1 MADEK
6 EEKTNELVEA
16 ATSWEETPGNSFE
29 EYQRDNWDKLFDGD
43 ILEGYQGSSK
53 CKAISSIVSIEKLA
67 KEEDGKDDYG
77 PIEEANA
84 LFEDYKKS
92 RVSQRGKKFDFEE
105 ADRLGFVTADTPYE
119 RRRFVRSIYKDKKVG
134 GKYGDK
140 DKERTCKAIADIA
153 YERYRAGELFDELV
167 LEPLSE
173 AIKEEGTEAIKCA
186 KRLQK
191 GATTLS
197 NLLEKF
203 KAESYSAT
211 DGIFKDG
218 PSAAR
223 ILEGVTDFNPPH
235 TGNSKGQDP
244 LLAAAGFD
252 DKKKIVPE
260 YLKYSAGAARRPPVI
275 MYGTSYDDKEARAE
289 NLIMPDMIYIDNNGA
304 PQAYAANGTQITYPV
319 GTVAG
324 NEIDDFPYYWSSVV
338 ARMYT
343 CAMKVA
349 AAASTN
355 SFTKE
360 GIAKLESGQAA
371 ASSLDELFKDN
382 HGNGAFGETVQFTAK
397 EDRGTT
403 LYDRLNV
410 GSISEAPANSKIR
423 TIISQAKQ
431 SDLTDEQLEGIL
443 DPPDGGGE
451 EYTLSGWCAQVI
463 EAANL
468 IENYAWAD
476 VEVEEGIITRFKA
489 AATWLRIAAEAIR
502 QVADQMAK
510 DSECILEADE
520 ELAEE
525 AQSLEEEFKDQLG
538 NNVSTIDVPFWFDKK
553 VADLTRDSE
562 IAAEDLDRD
571 DLSKLDE
578 ILDTNPARALFKEQC
593 FLLTYIGYFSNYKK
607 NTLDAIDKDGNPKKP
622 ITDRGLGS
630 SQGGGIHKRLPYTS
644 LLAETGIPMPIGA
657 RASATDKNASLMI
670 DGDPY
675 GFINKLTQSPSY
687 GDLFDID
694 HWHLSSLQPKIRLFK
709 VVYENDDEGNPI
721 EKETEISFE
730 SHFSKR
736 ELDLFKNRRS
746 RGAGVGLKSFEFT
759 YDGSNPFAAKKSIK
773 ANLKI
778 FASTFSELFE
788 DRDGTNNTKYKY
800 VDLALKTFTKEK
812 NPDEYDSWKA
822 IVDENEKLAKLNFR
836 LKALVGWTSPP
847 GRIPDDLH
855 SSYSNAGL
863 KAALADSFVT
873 LNLTPTVHNFEFD
886 EQGRVIMNINYL
898 AYVEDFF
905 DQTAF
910 NVYADPTPGFQNIGF
925 IREKRKLQM
934 KALRSK
940 CDYDDAGADDTTL
953 EDLEKEYAESVDKEI
968 SESIQKIIGTL
979 MGDDKVYFV
988 NVDMTEV
995 SKHTT
1000 LGPYVDIEEVT
1011 SSILIDEAGAEGVL
1025 GGPLDRSIKKALE
1038 SLGDPDDP
1046 DGKIAAALAAS
1057 NPYHY
1062 NLGFFYISDLIDT
1075 VLGNIESELTVVSEQ
1090 FKNLNELEYVE
1101 DIELKRRKA
1110 NLLKFKQNFKR
1121 LRILLGPVEFIEYK
1135 RTSGNRK
1142 NSSFVNFGDI
1152 PVSVK
1157 YFVEFLADRSLSRED
1172 SFYSLTSF
1180 LNDLFNNLITNFL
1193 NNKKCFAFSAAQR
1206 VRVNQST
1213 ITSFNDTDKPDEIT
1227 SLILEKANNIKGKR
1241 SGNPA
1246 RLSLND
1252 TVTKEHLK
1260 QGRPILNIS
1269 GRGTTRKYIPIDK
1282 ETNYFTF
1289 FAGRVQPVERMNG
1302 DKAEDHQN
1310 GIFHYLLGRDR
1321 GLVKNISLSKTE
1333 TPGLQ
1338 EVRFEQEGYEGLE
1351 QLRVVYDADI
1361 ECYSNV
1367 NTFPGTY
1374 IYIDPKGFDPSLTE
1388 NFDITKYGVGGYYMI
1403 IKSTHKFAAGE
1414 AKSKIYAKWVAQLQT
1429 SYPVESAG
1437 SIGSNTETGSARGCK
1452 EAKERLSALQN
1463 SDEG

>member
-6 EEKTNELVEA
+6 QEEVNKNAEFA
-16 ATSWEETPGNSFE
+16 EEWDNDPDNSFE
-29 EYQRDNWDKLFDGD
+29 QFQINNWDKLFDGD

-53 CKAISSIVSIEKLA
+53 CKAISSIVSIEKLVS
-67 KEEDGKDDYG
+67 GDDKIGDYS
-77 PIEEANA
+77 PIVESNE
-84 LFEDYKKS
+84 LYEDY
-92 RVSQRGKKFDFEE
+92 SQFAGQID
-105 ADRLGFVTADTPYE
+105 VP
-119 RRRFVRSIYKDKKVG
+119 RFVRTAYDTSRADEAKRDDGGLIFGGEYDGKK
-134 GKYGDK
+134 
-140 DKERTCKAIADIA
+140 RTCKAIADIA

-173 AIKEEGTEAIKCA
+173 AVQVQGGAAIQCA
-186 KRLQK
+186 KSLQENAVK
-191 GATTLS
+191 LS
-197 NLLEKF
+197 KLLEKF
-203 KAESYSAT
+203 KEESYSET
-211 DGIFKDG
+211 DGIYKDVD
-218 PSAAR
+218 SATR
-223 ILEGVTDFNPPH
+223 MLEEIATDWTPLGT
-235 TGNSKGQDP
+235 TGASRWGQDP
-244 LLAAAGFD
+244 LLTKLYLINKNNIGA
-252 DKKKIVPE
+252 E
-260 YLKYSAGAARRPPVI
+260 YLKHSDNLASPVI
-275 MYGTSYDDKEARAE
+275 MYGVSYNNKETRAE
-289 NLIMPDMIYIDNNGA
+289 DLIIPDMIYLDSENNG
-304 PQAYAANGTQITYPV
+304 QAYAANGTQITYPV
-319 GTVAG
+319 GTGVRISG
-324 NEIDDFPYYWSSVV
+324 DEIEDFPYYWSSVV

-343 CAMKVA
+343 CAMAVA
-349 AAASTN
+349 TAASTE
-355 SFTKE
+355 SFSKE
-360 GIAKLESGQAA
+360 GIAKLESGQAKA
-371 ASSLDELFKDN
+371 TSLDLLFKDN
-382 HGNGAFGETVQFTAK
+382 HGNGAFGEAEQFTAK
-397 EDRGTT
+397 EDRGLT
-403 LYDRLNV
+403 LYDKLKV
-410 GSISEAPANSKIR
+410 GSILEAPANSKIR
-423 TIISQAKQ
+423 SIISKAKQ
-431 SDLTDEQLEGIL
+431 RDYITAEDLDESL
-443 DPPDGGGE
+443 DPSDGGGG
-451 EYTLSGWCAQVI
+451 EYTLSGWCTQVI

-468 IENYAWAD
+468 IEKYPWAD
-476 VEVEEGIITRFKA
+476 AEVEKGIITRFKA
-489 AATWLRIAAEAIR
+489 AATWLREAAEAIR

-510 DSECILEADE
+510 DSDCILAADE
-520 ELAEE
+520 FLAEE

-553 VADLTRDSE
+553 VADLARNAA
-562 IAAEDLDRD
+562 IATKDLDRD

-578 ILDTNPARALFKEQC
+578 ILDTDPARALFKEQC
-593 FLLTYIGYFSNYKK
+593 LLLTYIGYFSNYKK
-607 NTLDAIDKDGNPKKP
+607 NTLDAIDKDGNPK
-622 ITDRGLGS
+622 ITT
-630 SQGGGIHKRLPYTS
+630 GIHKRLPYTS

-855 SSYSNAGL
+855 SNYSNAGL

-979 MGDDKVYFV
+979 MEDDKVYFV

-1000 LGPYVDIEEVT
+1000 LGPYVDIG
-1011 SSILIDEAGAEGVL
+1011 SILIDPAGAKGVL

-1038 SLGDPDDP
+1038 KMDDLEGQ

-1135 RTSGNRK
+1135 RTSGKRK

-1452 EAKERLSALQN
+1452 EAKERLSTLQN

>member
-6 EEKTNELVEA
+6 QEKTNELVEA
-16 ATSWEETPGNSFE
+16 AEEWDNENTFE
-29 EYQRDNWDKLFDGD
+29 EYQIDNWDSLFDPARAANV
-43 ILEGYQGSSK
+43 LEGYQGSSK
-53 CKAISSIVSIEKLA
+53 CQAISSIVSIEKLA
-67 KEEDGKDDYG
+67 KGEDEKDDYG

-92 RVSQRGKKFDFEE
+92 RVSEKANALNIDFEE
-105 ADRLGFVTADTPYE
+105 AERRRLVTADTPYE
-119 RRRFVRSIYKDKKVG
+119 RRRFVRSIYEDKKKKEG
-134 GKYGDK
+134 GKYGG
-140 DKERTCKAIADIA
+140 KERTCRAIADIA
-153 YERYRAGELFDELV
+153 YETERAEKLFDKLV
-167 LEPLSE
+167 KESLREAVQVQGAE
-173 AIKEEGTEAIKCA
+173 AIQCAKNLQENADKLSKLLSKFKEE
-186 KRLQK
+186 
-191 GATTLS
+191 S
-197 NLLEKF
+197 
-203 KAESYSAT
+203 SYSET
-211 DGIFKDG
+211 GIFKDDA
-218 PSAAR
+218 SAVR

-235 TGNSKGQDP
+235 PGKPEGQDP
-244 LLAAAGFD
+244 LLAAAGFV

-260 YLKYSAGAARRPPVI
+260 YLKHSAGPPRKPPVI
-275 MYGTSYDDKEARAE
+275 MYGASYDNKEARAE
-289 NLIMPDMIYIDNNGA
+289 NLIIPDMIYFDNNGEG
-304 PQAYAANGTQITYPV
+304 QAYAANGTQITYPI

-324 NEIDDFPYYWSSVV
+324 DEIDDFPYYWSSVV

-349 AAASTN
+349 EAASTE
-355 SFTKE
+355 SFSTE
-360 GIAKLESGQAA
+360 GIAKLESGQAP
-371 ASSLDELFKDN
+371 ASLLDKLFKEN
-382 HGNGAFGETVQFTAK
+382 HGNGAFGEAEQFTAK
-397 EDRGTT
+397 EQRGAT

-443 DPPDGGGE
+443 DPPDGGGK
-451 EYTLSGWCAQVI
+451 EYTLSGWCTQVI

-468 IENYAWAD
+468 IKNYKWAD
-476 VEVEEGIITRFKA
+476 VQVEEEAIERFKA
-489 AATWLRIAAEAIR
+489 AATWLREAAEAIR
-502 QVADQMAK
+502 QVAEDMAGL
-510 DSECILEADE
+510 SECILEADE
-520 ELAEE
+520 ELADK
-525 AQSLEEEFKDQLG
+525 AQSLQDEFIDQLD
-538 NNVSTIDVPFWFDKK
+538 NNVDEIDVPFWLNKRVEDF
-553 VADLTRDSE
+553 ARNAA
-562 IAAEDLDRD
+562 IAAQDLDLD
-571 DLSKLDE
+571 DLASLDE
-578 ILDTNPARALFKEQC
+578 ILADDPARALFKEQC

-607 NTLDAIDKDGNPKKP
+607 NTLDAIDKDGKPK
-622 ITDRGLGS
+622 IST
-630 SQGGGIHKRLPYTS
+630 GIHKRLPYINLET
-644 LLAETGIPMPIGA
+644 ETGITLS
-657 RASATDKNASLMI
+657 SADKNYSDKNASLMI

-694 HWHLSSLQPKIRLFK
+694 HWHLSSLQPRIRLFK

-730 SHFSKR
+730 SHFSKN

-788 DRDGTNNTKYKY
+788 DRPGDDNTKYKY
-800 VDLALKTFTKEK
+800 VDLALKTLTREK
-812 NPDEYDSWKA
+812 SSDEYDSWKA
-822 IVDENEKLAKLNFR
+822 IIDENEKLAKLNFR

-847 GRIPDDLH
+847 GKIPDDLH
-855 SSYSNAGL
+855 SNYSNENL

-910 NVYADPTPGFQNIGF
+910 NVYADPDPGSENIGF

-968 SESIQKIIGTL
+968 SESIQKIIRTL
-979 MGDDKVYFV
+979 MEDDKIYFV
-988 NVDMTEV
+988 DVEMTKV
-995 SKHTT
+995 KKHTS
-1000 LGPYVDIEEVT
+1000 LGPYVDIEEVANPVLLDDGE
-1011 SSILIDEAGAEGVL
+1011 SKKYIDPMYKLIE
-1025 GGPLDRSIKKALE
+1025 KALE
-1038 SLGDPDDP
+1038 NLGEQDNPDE
-1046 DGKIAAALAAS
+1046 KIAAALAAS
-1057 NPYHY
+1057 NPNNYY
-1062 NLGFFYISDLIDT
+1062 LGFFYVSDLIDT
-1075 VLGNIESELTVVSEQ
+1075 VLSNIESELTVVSDQ

-1180 LNDLFNNLITNFL
+1180 LNDLFNNLISNFL
-1193 NNKKCFAFSAAQR
+1193 NNKKCFAFSTAQR

-1213 ITSFNDTDKPDEIT
+1213 ITSFNDTDKSDEIT
-1227 SLILEKANNIKGKR
+1227 SLILKKANNIKGKR
-1241 SGNPA
+1241 SGNPT

-1252 TVTKEHLK
+1252 TVAKEHLR

-1269 GRGTTRKYIPIDK
+1269 GRGDARKYIPIDK

-1302 DKAEDHQN
+1302 DKVEDHEN

-1374 IYIDPKGFDPSLTE
+1374 IYIDPKGFDPSLDKD
-1388 NFDITKYGVGGYYMI
+1388 FDITKYGVGGYYMI

-1414 AKSKIYAKWVAQLQT
+1414 AKSKIHAKWVAQLET

-1437 SIGSNTETGSARGCK
+1437 RIVSNTETGSATGCK

>member
-6 EEKTNELVEA
+6 QEEVNKNAEFA
-16 ATSWEETPGNSFE
+16 EEWDNDPDNSLEQF
-29 EYQRDNWDKLFDGD
+29 QINNWDRIFDGD
-43 ILEGYQGSSK
+43 ALEGYQGSLK
-53 CKAISSIVSIEKLA
+53 CKAISSIVGIEELLK
-67 KEEDGKDDYG
+67 DQGKKVFHEGEYG
-77 PIEEANA
+77 PIVESNE
-84 LFEDYKKS
+84 LFDDYEDFVRLQQDSPETRRIFVRDIYGRDNS
-92 RVSQRGKKFDFEE
+92 TTPPVGGEYDGKK
-105 ADRLGFVTADTPYE
+105 
-119 RRRFVRSIYKDKKVG
+119 
-134 GKYGDK
+134 
-140 DKERTCKAIADIA
+140 RTCKAIADIA

-167 LEPLSE
+167 LEPLRE
-173 AIKEEGTEAIKCA
+173 AIKVEGPEAIKCA

-191 GATTLS
+191 RATILS
-197 NLLEKF
+197 NLLETF
-203 KAESYSAT
+203 KTESYSAT
-211 DGIFKDG
+211 DGIYKDKN
-218 PSAAR
+218 SAR
-223 ILEGVTDFNPPH
+223 RMLEEIAIDFSPTPRAG
-235 TGNSKGQDP
+235 TPEGQDP
-244 LLAAAGFD
+244 LLTKLYLINKNNIGA
-252 DKKKIVPE
+252 E
-260 YLKYSAGAARRPPVI
+260 YLKHSDNLAYPVI
-275 MYGTSYDDKEARAE
+275 MYDASYDDKETRAE
-289 NLIMPDMIYIDNNGA
+289 NLIIPDMIYLDSENNG
-304 PQAYAANGTQITYPV
+304 QAYAANGTQITYPV
-319 GTVAG
+319 GAG
-324 NEIDDFPYYWSSVV
+324 VRISGDEIEDFPYYWSSVV

-349 AAASTN
+349 EAASTE
-355 SFTKE
+355 SFSTE
-360 GIAKLESGQAA
+360 GIAKLESGQAV

-397 EDRGTT
+397 KDRGLT
-403 LYDRLNV
+403 LYDKLNV
-410 GSISEAPANSKIR
+410 GSIDEAPANSKIR
-423 TIISQAKQ
+423 SIILSFRQDNRVTA
-431 SDLTDEQLEGIL
+431 EGLDTYL
-443 DPPDGGGE
+443 DPVEGVDG
-451 EYTLSGWCAQVI
+451 EYTLSGWCTQVI

-468 IENYAWAD
+468 IERYAWVD

-489 AATWLRIAAEAIR
+489 AATWLRSAAEAIR
-502 QVADQMAK
+502 QVAKNMAE
-510 DSECILEADE
+510 DSDCILAADE
-520 ELAEE
+520 ALALK
-525 AQSLEEEFKDQLG
+525 AQSLEDEFKDQLG
-538 NNVSTIDVPFWFDKK
+538 NNRTTVIDGPLWFDIEM
-553 VADLTRDSE
+553 ANLTRDSE
-562 IAAEDLDRD
+562 IAVQDLDRD

-578 ILDTNPARALFKEQC
+578 ILDTDPARALFKEQC
-593 FLLTYIGYFSNYKK
+593 LLLTYIGYFSNYKK
-607 NTLDAIDKDGNPKKP
+607 NTLDAIDKDGKSK
-622 ITDRGLGS
+622 ITA
-630 SQGGGIHKRLPYTS
+630 GIHKRLPYINLET
-644 LLAETGIPMPIGA
+644 ETGITLSDA
-657 RASATDKNASLMI
+657 DKKHSDKNASLMI

-687 GDLFDID
+687 GALFDID

-730 SHFSKR
+730 SHFSKT
-736 ELDLFKNRRS
+736 ELNLFKNRRS

-788 DRDGTNNTKYKY
+788 DRPGDDNTKYKY
-800 VDLALKTFTKEK
+800 VDLALKTLTREK
-812 NPDEYDSWKA
+812 SSDEYDSWKA
-822 IVDENEKLAKLNFR
+822 IIDENEKLAKLNFR

-910 NVYADPTPGFQNIGF
+910 NVYADPTPGSQNIGF

-940 CDYDDAGADDTTL
+940 CDYDDAGAVAGSARSDDTTL

-968 SESIQKIIGTL
+968 SESIQKIIETL
-979 MGDDKVYFV
+979 MEDDKVYFV
-988 NVDMTEV
+988 NVNMTEV
-995 SKHTT
+995 KKHTT
-1000 LGPYVDIEEVT
+1000 LGPYVDIKEVVSLT
-1011 SSILIDEAGAEGVL
+1011 LLDDASSSKEYIDPMTDLIE
-1025 GGPLDRSIKKALE
+1025 KALE
-1038 SLGDPDDP
+1038 NLGDPDDS

-1338 EVRFEQEGYEGLE
+1338 EVRYEQEGYEGLE

-1452 EAKERLSALQN
+1452 EAKERLSTLQN

>member
-6 EEKTNELVEA
+6 QEEVNKNAEFAEEWDNE
-16 ATSWEETPGNSFE
+16 PDNSFE
-29 EYQRDNWDKLFDGD
+29 QFQIDNWDRLFDPSSAGEV
-43 ILEGYQGSSK
+43 LEGYQGSLK
-53 CKAISSIVSIEKLA
+53 CKAISSIVGIEELL
-67 KEEDGKDDYG
+67 KDQGEKVFHEGEYG
-77 PIEEANA
+77 PIVESNE
-84 LFEDYKKS
+84 LFDDYEDF
-92 RVSQRGKKFDFEE
+92 QR
-105 ADRLGFVTADTPYE
+105 RL
-119 RRRFVRSIYKDKKVG
+119 RRQDSPTTRRIFVRDIYGDDNSTTPPAG

-140 DKERTCKAIADIA
+140 DKERTCKEIANIA

-167 LEPLSE
+167 LEPLRE

-191 GATTLS
+191 GATILS

-211 DGIFKDG
+211 DGIYKNQD
-218 PSAAR
+218 SAKR
-223 ILEGVTDFNPPH
+223 MLEEIVTDFIPTPH
-235 TGNSKGQDP
+235 AGTPEGQDP
-244 LLAAAGFD
+244 LLTELGFV
-252 DKKKIVPE
+252 DKKKIGPE
-260 YLKYSAGAARRPPVI
+260 YLKHSAYGDRRSPVI
-275 MYGTSYDDKEARAE
+275 MYGASYDNKETRAE
-289 NLIMPDMIYIDNNGA
+289 NLIIPDMIYIDNNGEG
-304 PQAYAANGTQITYPV
+304 QAYASNGTQMSYFGRGSLGNAPLA
-319 GTVAG
+319 TVSHAL
-324 NEIDDFPYYWSSVV
+324 NANVLKFPYYWSSVV
-338 ARMYT
+338 ARMYF
-343 CAMKVA
+343 CAKSVV

-355 SFTKE
+355 SFSTE
-360 GIAKLESGQAA
+360 GIAKLESGQEP

-397 EDRGTT
+397 EDRGLT
-403 LYDRLNV
+403 LYDKLNV
-410 GSISEAPANSKIR
+410 GSILEAPANSKIR
-423 TIISQAKQ
+423 SIISEAE
-431 SDLTDEQLEGIL
+431 TDEQLEGFL

-451 EYTLSGWCAQVI
+451 EYTLSGWCTQVI

-468 IENYAWAD
+468 IENYAWAE
-476 VEVEEGIITRFKA
+476 VQVEEEAIERFKA
-489 AATWLRIAAEAIR
+489 AATWLREAAETIK

-525 AQSLEEEFKDQLG
+525 AQSLEEEFKDQLD
-538 NNVSTIDVPFWFDKK
+538 NNRITVIDGPLWFDIQY
-553 VADLTRDSE
+553 ADLIRDSE
-562 IAAEDLDRD
+562 IAVQDLDRD

-578 ILDTNPARALFKEQC
+578 ILDTDPARALFKEQC
-593 FLLTYIGYFSNYKK
+593 FLLTYIGDFSNYKK
-607 NTLDAIDKDGNPKKP
+607 NTLDAIDKDGNPK
-622 ITDRGLGS
+622 ITT
-630 SQGGGIHKRLPYTS
+630 GIHKRLPYIS
-644 LLAETGIPMPIGA
+644 LETETGITLAPGY
-657 RASATDKNASLMI
+657 SDSDKNASLMI

-687 GDLFDID
+687 GALFDID

-736 ELDLFKNRRS
+736 ELNLFKNRRS

-788 DRDGTNNTKYKY
+788 DRGTNTKYKY
-800 VDLALKTFTKEK
+800 VDLALKTLTREK
-812 NPDEYDSWKA
+812 SSDEYDSWKA
-822 IVDENEKLAKLNFR
+822 IIDENEKLAKLNFR
-836 LKALVGWTSPP
+836 LKAVVGWTSPP
-847 GRIPDDLH
+847 GEMPDDLH
-855 SSYSNAGL
+855 SSYKNPGL

-910 NVYADPTPGFQNIGF
+910 NVYADPEDNSENIGF
-925 IREKRKLQM
+925 MREKRKLQM

-940 CDYDDAGADDTTL
+940 CDYDDADADDTTL

-968 SESIQKIIGTL
+968 SESIQKIIKTL
-979 MGDDKVYFV
+979 MDHDKVYFV
-988 NVDMTEV
+988 DVDMTKV
-995 SKHTT
+995 KKHTA
-1000 LGPYVDIEEVT
+1000 LGPYVDLEEVA
-1011 SSILIDEAGAEGVL
+1011 SFVGDDEAEEKDLTGS
-1025 GGPLDRSIKKALE
+1025 LDKSIGKALE
-1038 SLGDPDDP
+1038 NLNAEDDP

-1057 NPYHY
+1057 NPYNY
-1062 NLGFFYISDLIDT
+1062 YLGFFYISDLIDT
-1075 VLGNIESELTVVSEQ
+1075 VLNNIESELTVVSDQ

-1135 RTSGNRK
+1135 RTSGGRK

-1180 LNDLFNNLITNFL
+1180 LNDLFNNLISNFL
-1193 NNKKCFAFSAAQR
+1193 NNKKCFAFSTAQR

-1213 ITSFNDTDKPDEIT
+1213 ITSFNNTDKPDEIT

-1252 TVTKEHLK
+1252 TVTKEHLR
-1260 QGRPILNIS
+1260 QGRSILNIS
-1269 GRGTTRKYIPIDK
+1269 GLGPKRNVVPLDK

-1302 DKAEDHQN
+1302 KKAEDHKN

-1374 IYIDPKGFDPSLTE
+1374 IYIDPKGFDPSLVKD
-1388 NFDITKYGVGGYYMI
+1388 FDITKYGVGGYYMI

-1437 SIGSNTETGSARGCK
+1437 SIVSNTEAGSATGCK